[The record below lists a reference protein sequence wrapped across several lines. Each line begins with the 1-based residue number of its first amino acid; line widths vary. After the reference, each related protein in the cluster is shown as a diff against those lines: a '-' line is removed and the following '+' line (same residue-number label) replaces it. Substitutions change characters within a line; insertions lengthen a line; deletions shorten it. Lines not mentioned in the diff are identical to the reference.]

1 MADNMTDKKRESQEE
16 YLTVQQAAFLLCQS
30 EHNIMETIK
39 RGKLQA
45 VKKNQRMFIPVAS
58 LKAYVNAI
66 LGKYQEA
73 IIFLD
78 LPDDEKAGYLNE
90 LLPAAYHGRSP
101 DPSRY
106 MTVIQV
112 SCLAGC
118 SRQTVY
124 DLIRKRVFK
133 KVQRFG
139 RMYIPISDF
148 AGFIL
153 EKMNRIRPALEY
165 FTEDSFSFWE
175 REEND
180 WKEFYQMSREER
192 GYRCQNSVRS

>member
-1 MADNMTDKKRESQEE
+1 MEDNVMDRKGQEE
-16 YLTVQQAAFLLCQS
+16 YLTVLQAAYLIGQS
-30 EHNIMETIK
+30 EHNIMEIIK
-39 RGKLQA
+39 SGRLCA

-58 LKAYVNAI
+58 LESYVNAI

-73 IIFLD
+73 ILFLD
-78 LPDDEKAGYLNE
+78 LANDEKAAYLNE

-133 KVQRFG
+133 KVQRSG

-175 REEND
+175 QKENK

-192 GYRCQNSVRS
+192 GYRCRNSVRS

>member
-1 MADNMTDKKRESQEE
+1 MEDNVMERKGQEE
-16 YLTVQQAAFLLCQS
+16 YLTVLQAAYLIGQS
-30 EHNIMETIK
+30 EHNIMEIIK
-39 RGKLQA
+39 SGRLCA

-58 LKAYVNAI
+58 LESYVNAI

-73 IIFLD
+73 IIYLD
-78 LPDDEKAGYLNE
+78 LADDEKAAYLNE

-112 SCLAGC
+112 SYLAGC

-124 DLIRKRVFK
+124 DLIQKRVFR
-133 KVQRFG
+133 KVRRSG

-175 REEND
+175 QEEND

-192 GYRCQNSVRS
+192 GCRCRNSVRS